1 MRFKYY
7 LRGIGLGIIFAVL
20 IMIIAIHNHKD
31 SFLSD
36 KEIIEKAKELGMVM
50 SDNNSEN
57 ISGTELKFGSESST
71 TEIYKVDTETAKAPS
86 ESASSKKNDKTISK
100 DSESED
106 AQSDGTSTNKNLT
119 DKTTEDKNSTD
130 KAADKTTED
139 KNSTDKTTDKASE
152 DKNST
157 DKTTDKASE
166 DKNSTDKTSKKSSEN
181 KDAKNNNSQTN
192 DYVIIKVKQGD
203 VCRTISEA
211 LQNLGLVDDAE
222 DFRKYMG
229 KKGYADRIHAGEY
242 KIPRNSTYEEIAQIL
257 IKK

>member
-86 ESASSKKNDKTISK
+86 ESASSQKNDKTISK

-106 AQSDGTSTNKNLT
+106 AQSDGASTNKNLT
-119 DKTTEDKNSTD
+119 
-130 KAADKTTED
+130 DKTTED

-166 DKNSTDKTSKKSSEN
+166 DKNSTDKTSEKSSEN

>member
-106 AQSDGTSTNKNLT
+106 TQSDGTSTNKNLT

-157 DKTTDKASE
+157 DKTSE
-166 DKNSTDKTSKKSSEN
+166 KSSEN

>member
-86 ESASSKKNDKTISK
+86 ESASSQKNDKTISK

-106 AQSDGTSTNKNLT
+106 AQSDGASTNKNLT

-130 KAADKTTED
+130 KT
-139 KNSTDKTTDKASE
+139 SE
-152 DKNST
+152 
-157 DKTTDKASE
+157 
-166 DKNSTDKTSKKSSEN
+166 KSSEN

>member
-119 DKTTEDKNSTD
+119 DKTTKDKNSTD

-139 KNSTDKTTDKASE
+139 KNSTDKTSE
-152 DKNST
+152 
-157 DKTTDKASE
+157 
-166 DKNSTDKTSKKSSEN
+166 KSSEN

>member
-86 ESASSKKNDKTISK
+86 ESASSQKNDKTISK

-106 AQSDGTSTNKNLT
+106 AQSDGASTNKNLT

-157 DKTTDKASE
+157 DKTSE
-166 DKNSTDKTSKKSSEN
+166 KSSEN

>member
-86 ESASSKKNDKTISK
+86 ESASSQKNDKTISK

-106 AQSDGTSTNKNLT
+106 AQSDGASTNKNLT

-130 KAADKTTED
+130 KAA
-139 KNSTDKTTDKASE
+139 DKASE

-166 DKNSTDKTSKKSSEN
+166 DKNSTEKTSEKSSEN

>member
-86 ESASSKKNDKTISK
+86 ESASSQKNDKTISK

-106 AQSDGTSTNKNLT
+106 AQSDGASTNKNLT

-130 KAADKTTED
+130 KAA
-139 KNSTDKTTDKASE
+139 DKASE

-166 DKNSTDKTSKKSSEN
+166 DKNSTEKTSEKSSEN
-181 KDAKNNNSQTN
+181 KDAKNNNSKTN

>member
-86 ESASSKKNDKTISK
+86 ESASSQKNNKTISK

-157 DKTTDKASE
+157 DKTSE
-166 DKNSTDKTSKKSSEN
+166 KSSEN

>member
-157 DKTTDKASE
+157 DKTSE
-166 DKNSTDKTSKKSSEN
+166 KSSEN

>member
-36 KEIIEKAKELGMVM
+36 KEIIAKAKELGMVM

-57 ISGTELKFGSESST
+57 LSGTELKFGSESST
-71 TEIYKVDTETAKAPS
+71 TEIYKVDTETAKAPDKS
-86 ESASSKKNDKTISK
+86 TSSQKNDKTTSK
-100 DSESED
+100 NSESED
-106 AQSDGTSTNKNLT
+106 TQADGTLSN
-119 DKTTEDKNSTD
+119 
-130 KAADKTTED
+130 
-139 KNSTDKTTDKASE
+139 KNSTDKTTEKTSE

-157 DKTTDKASE
+157 DKTTEKTSDDKNSADKSTE
-166 DKNSTDKTSKKSSEN
+166 KTSDDKNSTDKSSEKSSEN
-181 KDAKNNNSQTN
+181 KDSKNDNSQTN

>member
-86 ESASSKKNDKTISK
+86 ESASSQKNDKTISK

-119 DKTTEDKNSTD
+119 DKTTEAKNSTD
-130 KAADKTTED
+130 KATDKTTED

-157 DKTTDKASE
+157 DKTSE
-166 DKNSTDKTSKKSSEN
+166 KSSEN

>member
-157 DKTTDKASE
+157 DKT
-166 DKNSTDKTSKKSSEN
+166 SKKSSEN

>member
-86 ESASSKKNDKTISK
+86 ESVSSQKNDKTISK

-106 AQSDGTSTNKNLT
+106 
-119 DKTTEDKNSTD
+119 KNS
-130 KAADKTTED
+130 
-139 KNSTDKTTDKASE
+139 TDKASE

-157 DKTTDKASE
+157 ENSTDKASE
-166 DKNSTDKTSKKSSEN
+166 DKNSTEKTTDKASEDKASTEKTSKKSSEN
-181 KDAKNNNSQTN
+181 KDTKNNNSQTN
-192 DYVIIKVKQGD
+192 DCVIIKVKQGD

-211 LQNLGLVDDAE
+211 LQNLGLIDDAE

>member
-86 ESASSKKNDKTISK
+86 ESASSQKNDKTISK

-106 AQSDGTSTNKNLT
+106 AQSDGASTNKNLT
-119 DKTTEDKNSTD
+119 DKTTEDKNSTDKATDKASEDKNSTD

-139 KNSTDKTTDKASE
+139 KNSTDKTSE
-152 DKNST
+152 
-157 DKTTDKASE
+157 
-166 DKNSTDKTSKKSSEN
+166 KSSEN

>member
-86 ESASSKKNDKTISK
+86 ESASSQKNDKTISK

-157 DKTTDKASE
+157 E
-166 DKNSTDKTSKKSSEN
+166 KTSEKSSEN

>member
-139 KNSTDKTTDKASE
+139 KNSTDKTSE
-152 DKNST
+152 
-157 DKTTDKASE
+157 
-166 DKNSTDKTSKKSSEN
+166 KSSEN

>member
-86 ESASSKKNDKTISK
+86 ESASSQKNDKTISK

-119 DKTTEDKNSTD
+119 DKTTKDKNSTD

-157 DKTTDKASE
+157 DKTSE
-166 DKNSTDKTSKKSSEN
+166 KSSEN

>member
-86 ESASSKKNDKTISK
+86 ESVSSQKNDKTISK

-106 AQSDGTSTNKNLT
+106 
-119 DKTTEDKNSTD
+119 KNSTD
-130 KAADKTTED
+130 KASED
-139 KNSTDKTTDKASE
+139 KNSTEKTTDKASE

-157 DKTTDKASE
+157 EKATDKASE
-166 DKNSTDKTSKKSSEN
+166 DKASTEKTSKKSSEN
-181 KDAKNNNSQTN
+181 KDTKNNNSQTN
-192 DYVIIKVKQGD
+192 DCVIIKVKQGD

-211 LQNLGLVDDAE
+211 LQNLGLIDDAE

>member
-86 ESASSKKNDKTISK
+86 ESASSQKNDKTISK

-106 AQSDGTSTNKNLT
+106 AQSDGASTNKNLT
-119 DKTTEDKNSTD
+119 
-130 KAADKTTED
+130 DKTTED

-166 DKNSTDKTSKKSSEN
+166 DKNSTDKTSEKSSEN

-229 KKGYADRIHAGEY
+229 KKGYADRIHAG
-242 KIPRNSTYEEIAQIL
+242 S
-257 IKK
+257 IKYPGIQLMKKLPKY

>member
-86 ESASSKKNDKTISK
+86 ESASSQKNDKTISK

-157 DKTTDKASE
+157 DKTSE
-166 DKNSTDKTSKKSSEN
+166 KSSEN